1 MPNIGIPELAIII
14 LLILLWIG
22 GFILRVWTSRRR

>member
-14 LLILLWIG
+14 ILILLWIG
-22 GFILRVWTSRRR
+22 GFILRVWTNRRR